1 MSEFCFSLS
10 TRRREDAEKIHVR
23 ANMIL
28 TELQEP
34 KDKGTELFELSET
47 EDLEWCIGCVCY
59 YESAKAHEQALKQVV
74 AEFPE
79 IKMTYQESGSG
90 SDYFYEA
97 VSRNGQL
104 VKIEPWEV
112 AVNTADKDD
121 FARLVEYLKENVE
134 KSIWLKEDS
143 QWAKWS
149 YDHLTEEDDVQQIL
163 QKLSSHFPET
173 TIRCVKYNV
182 IDFAYGDEIA
192 CYAKFCGSE
201 VEWKNPEPYISEED
215 IKNLSETIV
224 SSWEPPPAEKKK

>member
-1 MSEFCFSLS
+1 MSEFCFSL
-10 TRRREDAEKIHVR
+10 TTKCRDNAEKLLAR
-23 ANMIL
+23 ANTIL

-47 EDLEWCIGCVCY
+47 KDSKWCISCVCY
-59 YESAKAHEQALKQVV
+59 YLSAKAHEHALKQVV
-74 AEFPE
+74 SEFPE
-79 IKMTYQESGSG
+79 IKMTYVESQTESG
-90 SDYFYEA
+90 YFHEA

-104 VKIEPWEV
+104 VKTEPWEV

-121 FARLVEYLKENVE
+121 FARIVEYLKENIEETV
-134 KSIWLKEDS
+134 WLKDDS

-163 QKLSSHFPET
+163 QKLSSRFLET

-201 VEWKNPEPYISEED
+201 VEWQDPEPYISEED
-215 IKNLSETIV
+215 IENLSETIV
-224 SSWEPPPAEKKK
+224 SSWELKAV